1 MRIAELLE
9 NITPY
14 GSLAPAEY
22 ATIAKQRDSALRQK
36 RLSQQQARQKLQ
48 RLRHH
53 QIWAKSRAAKPKPIK
68 LKPVRRSKPKLRR
81 Y

>member
-9 NITPY
+9 NIKPY
-14 GSLAPAEY
+14 GSLSPAEY
-22 ATIAKQRDSALRQK
+22 GVIAKQRDAAIKQK
-36 RLSQQQARQKLQ
+36 RIAQQQALQKKQKLRQ
-48 RLRHH
+48 N
-53 QIWAKSRAAKPKPIK
+53 QIWAKSRTLKPKPIK